1 MLQVA
6 ERVWSPTA
14 VHDTVDAVVHG
25 VAFRRSLQSTLAE
38 RLVQWLGEWMSR
50 FSDLLRGAPSARA
63 IAIGVASAL
72 VLVIVV
78 RLLVAARARDADALA
93 ASRGARAGA
102 TQNPWADADRLVA
115 EGRFEEAAH
124 ALYHGVLT
132 RVVRWERLRL
142 DPSKTSG
149 DYARELRGRS
159 SPSYAAFRAFVR
171 RFDVAV
177 YGYGGCTAESLDEL
191 RRLAAPF
198 APSARAA

>member
-6 ERVWSPTA
+6 ERVWPPTT
-14 VHDTVDAVVHG
+14 VHDTVEAVVRG
-25 VAFRRSLQSTLAE
+25 VAFRRSLQSSLAE
-38 RLVQWLGEWMSR
+38 RLAQWIGEWISR
-50 FSDLLRGAPSARA
+50 LSELLRGAPSARA
-63 IAIGVASAL
+63 VAIGVAGAL

-78 RLLVAARARDADALA
+78 RLLVAARARDADATA
-93 ASRGARAGA
+93 TSRAARAGA
-102 TQNPWADADRLVA
+102 VQNPWADADRLMA
-115 EGRFEEAAH
+115 QGRFEEAAH
-124 ALYHGVLT
+124 ALYHGVLSGVA
-132 RVVRWERLRL
+132 RRERLRL

-177 YGYGGCTAESLDEL
+177 YGYGGCTAGSLEEL

-198 APSARAA
+198 APAARAA